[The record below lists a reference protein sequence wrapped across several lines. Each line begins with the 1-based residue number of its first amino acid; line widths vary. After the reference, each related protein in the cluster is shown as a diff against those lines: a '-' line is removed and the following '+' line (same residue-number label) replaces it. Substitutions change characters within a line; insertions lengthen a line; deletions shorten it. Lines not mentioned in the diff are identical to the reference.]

1 MRVTEKQSGRHFV
14 RSQRMVLFAA
24 LVWTLLIG
32 LSFFWNTR
40 NEQQRF
46 IELAKVQAR
55 TNLGKDKAFRLWAT
69 AKGGFYIP
77 ISEHSR
83 PSPFLANVPL
93 RDVKTTSGTVMTL
106 FNPATVIKEVGEE
119 FQELSGIQAKITNS
133 VYLNPDNAPDPWE
146 LAALEDFRKG
156 ASEVSEIITLE
167 GKDYLRLAQPM
178 RMEQGCLKCHKGTPG
193 QIGGSTGVSI
203 PLESYQ
209 KLAHETV
216 ANMAQTH
223 GGIWLVGLGLISFIG
238 RRSRKY
244 EVERALAESE
254 LRKLSRAMAVS
265 ASAIMITNAD
275 DEIQYVNE
283 KFCEVT
289 GYRPDEV
296 IGKHAGILKPNH
308 ADALQLK
315 IAETVRQGNEWKG
328 EITNLK
334 KDGTKMHCL
343 ESISGIADDDG
354 KVTHFVVVMEDIS
367 ARKAIEDT
375 NKRLALYDALT
386 ELPNRRNFYERLEQM
401 VAHCRRARCEMAL
414 FYIDV
419 DRFKSVNDSLGHTAG
434 DQLLKVVA
442 RRLSAC
448 MMRETDVVARLAGD
462 EFAVLVENASRQT
475 VAALAERLIR
485 ASRQPVTIDGKELQ
499 ATISIGISMFPEDS
513 GNLDE
518 LVKFA
523 DKALYRAKDQGKNSF
538 CFYS

>member
-1 MRVTEKQSGRHFV
+1 MTEKQSGRQFA
-14 RSQRMVLFAA
+14 RSQHLVLFGAS
-24 LVWTLLIG
+24 LWTLLMG
-32 LSFFWNTR
+32 LSFFWNTH

-83 PSPFLANVPL
+83 PSPYLASLPS
-93 RDVKTTSGTVMTL
+93 RDVRTTNGTVMTL

-146 LAALEDFRKG
+146 LAALGRFRQG
-156 ASEVSEIITLE
+156 EQEVFEIVAQD
-167 GKDYLRLAQPM
+167 GQDYLRLAQPM
-178 RMEQGCLKCHKGTPG
+178 KMEPGCLKCHQGTVG

-203 PLESYQ
+203 PLERYQ
-209 KLAHETV
+209 KLAHEAV

-223 GGIWLVGLGLISFIG
+223 GGIWVVGLGLIGFIG

-244 EVERALAESE
+244 EVERALAEQE

-265 ASAIMITNAD
+265 ASAIMICNAD

-289 GYRPDEV
+289 GYRSDEV
-296 IGKHAGILKPNH
+296 IGKHSGILKSDG
-308 ADALQLK
+308 AEALQLR
-315 IAETVRQGNEWKG
+315 IAETVRQGKEWKG
-328 EITNLK
+328 EITNFK

-343 ESISGIADDDG
+343 ESISSIADDDG
-354 KVTHFVVVMEDIS
+354 NITHFVVVMEDIS

-375 NKRLALYDALT
+375 NKRLALYDSLT

-401 VAHCRRARCEMAL
+401 VAHCRRARTEMAL

-419 DRFKSVNDSLGHTAG
+419 DGFKSVNDSLGHTAG
-434 DQLLKVVA
+434 DELLKMVA
-442 RRLSAC
+442 RRLSSC

-462 EFAVLVENASRQT
+462 EFAVLVENASRDA
-475 VAALAERLIR
+475 VASLAQKLIH
-485 ASRQPVTIDGKELQ
+485 ASRQQVTIDGKELQ
-499 ATISIGISMFPEDS
+499 ATISIGISMFPGDS
-513 GNLDE
+513 ANLHE
-518 LVKFA
+518 LVRFA
-523 DKALYRAKDQGKNSF
+523 DKALYRAKEQGKNSF